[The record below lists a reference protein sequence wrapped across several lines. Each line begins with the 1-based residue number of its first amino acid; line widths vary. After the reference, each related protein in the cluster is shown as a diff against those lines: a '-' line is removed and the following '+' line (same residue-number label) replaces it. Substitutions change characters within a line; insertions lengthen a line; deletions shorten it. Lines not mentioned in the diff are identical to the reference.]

1 MLCPKCKTEMRIS
14 SNKLV
19 EKKDGT
25 IAYRMDFECRSKD
38 CPNYKTVVES
48 TYDPVTITPD
58 E

>member
-1 MLCPKCKTEMRIS
+1 MLCPKCRTEMKIR
-14 SNKLV
+14 SNRLV

-38 CPNYKTVVES
+38 CPNYGTVVES
-48 TYDPVTITPD
+48 KYTAANITKD